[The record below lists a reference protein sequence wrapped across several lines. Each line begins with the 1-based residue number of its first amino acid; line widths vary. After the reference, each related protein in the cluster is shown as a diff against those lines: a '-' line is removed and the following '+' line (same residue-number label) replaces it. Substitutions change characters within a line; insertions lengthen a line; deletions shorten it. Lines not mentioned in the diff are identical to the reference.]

1 MQPTFYEPDEADDHY
16 WIRHLTFGMRVDVQ
30 LLELQKRRYHVELM
44 GLRIG
49 RYIALRFD
57 PQNWPLGEQ
66 LTGMAVVCRYLVE
79 DELGEIFA
87 FKAEVL
93 QLMRFPDHL
102 IFLTFPENVAK
113 RSLRDTARSEVN
125 LPATATFAEKNY
137 VGQITD
143 LSEGGCRLLLPAA
156 PELQDWDKVEVAL
169 VIECTQGPKQA
180 LTAHVRNHR
189 EGREGVSVGLQFVAP
204 QAWVQNLP

>member
-1 MQPTFYEPDEADDHY
+1 MQQTFNEPDKVDEHY
-16 WIRHLTFGMRVDVQ
+16 WLKHLTFGMRVDVQ
-30 LLELQKRRYHVELM
+30 LLELQKRRYHAELM

-79 DELGEIFA
+79 DELGTIFA

-93 QLMRFPDHL
+93 QLLRFPDHL
-102 IFLTFPENVAK
+102 IFLSFPEDVAK
-113 RSLRDTARSEVN
+113 RSLRDTARNEVN
-125 LPATATFAEKNY
+125 LPVTATFADKSY

-143 LSEGGCRLLLPAA
+143 ISEGGCRLLLPQA
-156 PELQDWDKVEVAL
+156 PELQDWDQAEVSLA
-169 VIECTQGPKQA
+169 IEGTPSPTQP
-180 LTAHVRNHR
+180 LIAHVRNHR
-189 EGREGVSVGLQFVAP
+189 EGRDGVSVGVQFAAP